1 MRVVIFTTIMSLIMN
16 VETVIFD
23 FNSLETSGEWSIV
36 DDVVMG
42 GVSKSKFVINQGSI
56 ATFSG
61 TVSPENNG
69 GFASVRA
76 ALNNEFKDYEGAIIR
91 VNGDGNIYSL
101 RFRTDTNFDGIS
113 YQAKFKTESAEWKE
127 YKITFG
133 EFKPTF
139 RGNTLPDKP
148 KLESKNIKQIG
159 ILIADKQFGK
169 FELNIDWIKFYKIK
183 DFKEER

>member
-1 MRVVIFTTIMSLIMN
+1 MNSETEIFN
-16 VETVIFD
+16 
-23 FNSLETSGEWSIV
+23 FNSPATSGEWRTV

-42 GVSKSKFVINQGSI
+42 GISNSKFIINPDST

-61 TVSPENNG
+61 TVSPDNNG
-69 GFASVRA
+69 GFASARA
-76 ALNNEFKDYEGAIIR
+76 SLKNEFNDYEGVLIR

-113 YQAKFKTESAEWKE
+113 YQAKFKTESGVWKE
-127 YKITFG
+127 YKIPLC

-139 RGNTLPDKP
+139 RGNTLSDKP

-159 ILIADKQFGK
+159 ILIADKQYGK
-169 FELNIDWIKFYKIK
+169 FELNIDWIKFY
-183 DFKEER
+183 